1 MGAPFIVTHCFQ
13 VQVPEK
19 VILIY
24 VIVMVAQV
32 IAPVEA
38 DHFPE
43 IIILTGLNGSSS
55 GWITSTYGPRVAV
68 SIFGLL
74 PKAPARIYGAAS
86 VSSLYLPAREPAA

>member
-13 VQVPEK
+13 VQVPQK
-19 VILIY
+19 VIFIY

-43 IIILTGLNGSSS
+43 IIILTG
-55 GWITSTYGPRVAV
+55 IERVIV
-68 SIFGLL
+68 RLDHQHI
-74 PKAPARIYGAAS
+74 RAACRCQHLCPPS
-86 VSSLYLPAREPAA
+86 